1 VNGEVRPAPRSLAA
15 RGFTLVEMLVV
26 LAIVS
31 LLVALAVPRYV
42 DRVEDAREAV
52 LRENLKVVRVA
63 IDRFQADA
71 GRYPRDLA
79 ELVERRYLAAVPR
92 DPITDRDDS
101 WIEVGA
107 DRIEPG
113 ANGIGDVRS
122 GAAGESRGGRPY
134 AEF

>member
-1 VNGEVRPAPRSLAA
+1 VSGERRPGPRAA
-15 RGFTLVEMLVV
+15 GRGFTLVEMLVV

-52 LRENLKVVRVA
+52 LRENLKVVRTA

-79 ELVERRYLAAVPR
+79 ELVERRYLAALPH
-92 DPITDRDDS
+92 DPITDRNDS
-101 WIEVGA
+101 WVEVGA

-113 ANGIGDVRS
+113 ASGIGDVRS
-122 GAAGESRGGRPY
+122 GAEGESRGGRPY

>member
-1 VNGEVRPAPRSLAA
+1 MNGELPALRHAAA
-15 RGFTLVEMLVV
+15 RGFSLVEMLVV

-52 LRENLKVVRVA
+52 LRENLKVVRTA

-71 GRYPRDLA
+71 GRYPRDLT
-79 ELVERRYLAAVPR
+79 ELVERRYLAAVPV
-92 DPITDRDDS
+92 DPVTDRNDS
-101 WIEVGA
+101 WIEVAA

-113 ANGIGDVRS
+113 ASGIGDLRS
-122 GAAGESRGGRPY
+122 GAEGQSRGGRPY
-134 AEF
+134 ADF

>member
-1 VNGEVRPAPRSLAA
+1 
-15 RGFTLVEMLVV
+15 MLVV

-52 LRENLKVVRVA
+52 LRENLKVVRTA

-71 GRYPRDLA
+71 GRYPRDIA
-79 ELVERRYLAAVPR
+79 ELVERRYLAALPH
-92 DPITDRDDS
+92 DPITDRNDS
-101 WIEVGA
+101 WVEVGA
-107 DRIEPG
+107 DRLEPG
-113 ANGIGDVRS
+113 ASGIGDVRS
-122 GAAGESRGGRPY
+122 GAEGESRGGRSY

>member
-1 VNGEVRPAPRSLAA
+1 MSGDRRPGPPAA
-15 RGFTLVEMLVV
+15 GRGFTLVEMLVV

-52 LRENLKVVRVA
+52 LRENLKVVRTA

-71 GRYPRDLA
+71 GRYPRDIA
-79 ELVERRYLAAVPR
+79 ELVERRYLAALPH
-92 DPITDRDDS
+92 DPITDRNDS
-101 WIEVGA
+101 WVEVGA
-107 DRIEPG
+107 DRLEPG
-113 ANGIGDVRS
+113 ASGIGDVRS
-122 GAAGESRGGRPY
+122 GAEGESRGGRSY

>member
-1 VNGEVRPAPRSLAA
+1 MSGDRRTGPRAA
-15 RGFTLVEMLVV
+15 GRGFTLVEMLVV

-52 LRENLKVVRVA
+52 LRENLKVVRTA

-79 ELVERRYLAAVPR
+79 ELVERRYLAALPH
-92 DPITDRDDS
+92 DPITDRNDS
-101 WIEVGA
+101 WVEVGA

-113 ANGIGDVRS
+113 ASGIGDVRS
-122 GAAGESRGGRPY
+122 GAEGESRGGRPY